1 MARRRII
8 IPTSI
13 ITALCVLAVSC
24 GDDDAAVDT
33 TSTTVATVS
42 DVESGAAFPEDR
54 CAANRAAGTI
64 SYLSGFD
71 FAATA
76 SIIEVLLAE
85 QRGYFDEL
93 CLDVD
98 VTASFSTSNYPLVAA
113 NDAQFASGGS
123 FSEVLSF
130 GAQNDAELVVLAVEG
145 RTAIDALITKKG
157 AIADLADLEGTTIGV
172 KGKISS
178 SVAAMLAA
186 EGLIEGEDYE
196 TVLIDGFDPKVH
208 IELPGIVGF
217 PGYKSNEPGQLE
229 RAGIP
234 FDLFDPS
241 ERGIPGSF
249 GILYT
254 NRAFLE
260 AHPTAAVDFMR
271 AAMRGLRE
279 ALDDPAAA
287 AELAIALI
295 NAGGNPNFLS
305 PEGEVFRWETEAALI
320 RETTPQGEAYG
331 VPDLEALQSEVD
343 TYAEIGVFGD
353 EVPSVEDGVDPV
365 LSQVYDAAGNV
376 VWPAT

>member
-279 ALDDPAAA
+279 ALDDPTAA